1 MRCAPAACPALHF
14 TTAGNNAFRFH
25 VAIIALAPEKDKVMG
40 PWPCFDNADGNR
52 VLSAELFATNYT
64 AATTVSTRLGTN
76 TPTATVAMTQL
87 SGTGYTAGGTV
98 MTWNNPSGLATS
110 NASTA
115 SWTNSSGGSWSIVG
129 IEIWGNEGTPL
140 RHLWGTWTGQPVSI
154 ANGNSFAIAAAG
166 ISVTLV

>member
-1 MRCAPAACPALHF
+1 MA
-14 TTAGNNAFRFH
+14 
-25 VAIIALAPEKDKVMG
+25 M
-40 PWPCFDNADGNR
+40 FDQTDANR

-76 TPTATVAMTQL
+76 TPTASVNLTQL
-87 SGTGYTAGGTV
+87 TGTGYTAGGTV
-98 MTWNNPSGLATS
+98 MTWNNPSAQATS

-115 SWTNSSGGSWSIVG
+115 SWTNGSGGAWSIVG

-140 RHLWGTWTGQPVSI
+140 RHLWGTWTGQPVSV

-166 ISVTLV
+166 ISVALVL